1 MANLEEV
8 AKKFSEVSRRF
19 EEVEQDIVALESSL
33 RERREESDMIYSEL
47 KAARIELEKAAKE

>member
-1 MANLEEV
+1 MANLEEA